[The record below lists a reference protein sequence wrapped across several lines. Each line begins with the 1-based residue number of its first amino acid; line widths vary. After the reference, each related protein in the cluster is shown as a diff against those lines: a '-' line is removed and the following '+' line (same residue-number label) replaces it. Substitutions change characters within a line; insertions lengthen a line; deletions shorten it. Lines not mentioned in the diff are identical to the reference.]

1 MSPLGAARALSL
13 SLAALCLTACGSP
26 RAASPTEIF
35 DRVADLTAQEFFDPD
50 LNGIDWTA
58 ARARHALALEAEATD
73 SELSAAINGLLAELD
88 TSHTH
93 YYHAD
98 EAAFH
103 FLVDLFGLA
112 GDFPALYPDG
122 QVNYVGAGWF
132 VERIGGQAFV
142 SGVLGGGPAEEAGV
156 LTGDLILDMNGVP
169 WTDLS
174 VFEERAGQPL
184 TLRVQR
190 GAATTDVV
198 TLELVPRRLQP
209 LQLFAEAVSHSFV
222 IEERLGLSFAVARMW
237 SYAGEELH
245 ELLVEAVTT
254 GPLMDAGAL
263 VLDLRGGW
271 GGASPAFLD
280 LFNTSIP
287 ALTMTPRDGDAAVL
301 DDRWRRPVVLLTD
314 EGTRS
319 GKELL
324 AHGFKRHGLGQVV
337 GKTTAGAVVGGR
349 PFAVSPRGLLYL
361 AVVDVTV
368 DGLRLEG
375 VGVEPDVVVDRQL
388 PFSAGRDPQLE
399 RALEVALETL
409 LLSLRRC
416 PGP

>member
-1 MSPLGAARALSL
+1 MSRIGAAQAWSL

-26 RAASPTEIF
+26 RAASPSDVF
-35 DRVADLTAQEFFDPD
+35 DRAADLTAQEFFDPE
-50 LNGIDWTA
+50 LNGVDWAA
-58 ARARHALALEAEATD
+58 ARARHGLALKAEATN
-73 SELSAAINGLLAELD
+73 SELSTSINGLLAELD

-103 FLVDLFGLA
+103 FLVNLFGLA
-112 GDFPALYPDG
+112 SDFPGLYPDG
-122 QVNYVGAGWF
+122 QASYVGAGWF
-132 VERIGGQAFV
+132 VERIGGQSFV

-156 LTGDLILDMNGVP
+156 LTGDLLLDVNGAP

-174 VFEERAGQPL
+174 VFEGRAGQPL
-184 TLRVQR
+184 SLRVQR
-190 GAATTDVV
+190 GSATADVV
-198 TLELVPRRLQP
+198 TLHLVPRRLQP
-209 LQLFAEAVSHSFV
+209 LKLFAEAVSHSFV
-222 IEERLGLSFAVARMW
+222 IEERRGLSVAVARMW

-245 ELLVEAVTT
+245 ELLVDALTT
-254 GPLMDAGAL
+254 GPLKDAHAL

-271 GGASPAFLD
+271 GGASPAYLD
-280 LFNTSIP
+280 LFHAAVP
-287 ALTMTPRDGDAAVL
+287 ALTMTPRDGDAVLL
-301 DDRWRRPVVLLTD
+301 DDRWRRPVVLLID

-324 AHGFKRHGLGQVV
+324 AHGFQEHGLGPLV
-337 GKTTAGAVVGGR
+337 GKRTAGAVVGGR

-388 PFSAGRDPQLE
+388 PFSAGADPQLE
-399 RALEVALETL
+399 RALDLAAA
-409 LLSLRRC
+409 LLSWS
-416 PGP
+416 PSPAGW